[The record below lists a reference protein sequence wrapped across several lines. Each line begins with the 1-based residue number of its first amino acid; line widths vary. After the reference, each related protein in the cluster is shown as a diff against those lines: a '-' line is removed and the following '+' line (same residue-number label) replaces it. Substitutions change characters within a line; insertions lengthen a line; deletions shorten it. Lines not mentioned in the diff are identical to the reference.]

1 MKWAL
6 LKSVENLL
14 SKWNLPGMVQQEEG
28 NEGSFLER

>member
-28 NEGSFLER
+28 NKCSILKR